1 MRLFLLFLGGLCG
14 GAAIKFRNEIVED
27 NVAMTPI
34 AVRWEEGDLNGL
46 IMWTEVWMPYEE
58 IWNHLPF

>member
-34 AVRWEEGDLNGL
+34 AVR
-46 IMWTEVWMPYEE
+46 
-58 IWNHLPF
+58 